1 MIPTNPTYAMIYTAI
16 YALMCTAICLR
27 VMFFDSRD
35 SHYLALPAWLSWV
48 ICVASASVPIRFLF
62 GTILVPDLASV
73 IMTAFLLCAV
83 WSDGGSIYHLLRSKK
98 HYSTTGR
105 RKP

>member
-16 YALMCTAICLR
+16 YALMCTVICLR

-35 SHYLALPAWLSWV
+35 GRYQALPAWLSWV
-48 ICVASASVPIRFLF
+48 ICVATASVPIRFLF

-73 IMTAFLLCAV
+73 IITAFLLCAV

-98 HYSTTGR
+98 HYRTTDR
-105 RKP
+105 RQP

>member
-62 GTILVPDLASV
+62 GTILVPISPP
-73 IMTAFLLCAV
+73 
-83 WSDGGSIYHLLRSKK
+83 SS
-98 HYSTTGR
+98 
-105 RKP
+105 